1 LVFEHAG
8 TGMFKA
14 IRITVLLLILIF
26 VALST
31 WLTQARSTDWNNS
44 LWVKVYPINADGSEE
59 SRTYINSLDID
70 DFSAIETFIA
80 RETEKYGHTLRRPVR
95 MELGREIREQ
105 PPLIGEV
112 PTTLDIMLWSLKM
125 RWWAGSV
132 AGPQDSPDPDVR
144 IFVRYH
150 APDGQIV
157 LENSVGLQKGMV
169 GIVNGYA
176 GRRQSSINN
185 VIIAHEF
192 LHTLGA
198 TDKYEPGTGQPN
210 FPAGFAEP
218 ERKPRYPQEI
228 AEVMGGRVALSA
240 LEAVVPRSLK
250 YVVIGPE
257 TAREIRLTE

>member
-1 LVFEHAG
+1 
-8 TGMFKA
+8 MFKA
-14 IRITVLLLILIF
+14 FRITVLLLILFF
-26 VALST
+26 VAFGT

-59 SRTYINSLDID
+59 SRKYISTLDLD
-70 DFSAIETFIA
+70 DFVAIESFIA
-80 RETEKYGHTLRRPVR
+80 REVEKYGHTLTRPVR
-95 MELGREIREQ
+95 MELGQEIREQ
-105 PPLIGEV
+105 PPMIAEF
-112 PTTLDIMLWSLKM
+112 PTTLDIMWWSLKM
-125 RWWAGSV
+125 RWWAGSA
-132 AGPQDSPDPDVR
+132 AGAQDNPDPDVR

-150 APDGQIV
+150 APNGQIV

-176 GRRQSSINN
+176 GRRESSVNN

-210 FPAGFAEP
+210 FPGGFAQP
-218 ERKPRYPQEI
+218 DRNPRYPQKI
-228 AEVMGGRVALSA
+228 AEIMGGRIALSE
-240 LEAVVPRSLK
+240 LDAVVPKSLK
-250 YVVIGPE
+250 YVIIGAE